1 MKRIL
6 VPTDFSEHSDNALS
20 YALAIA
26 NAFGSELTLL
36 HLYKVYST
44 SGMFVSIESYMKED
58 AAAQMLERVR
68 KIEARLEGEARI
80 VTKIGRGEAVN
91 MIAEIAEKS
100 DHDLIIMGTKGASGL
115 EEIFVGSTT
124 NGVLKQSRR
133 PVLAI
138 PGNFKFRILRNI
150 VLTLDEGTISHVGI
164 LMPLVK
170 LARRFGAR
178 VLVYHKD
185 AGPKDAG
192 MDSSIQI
199 FLDDVKHSFHYQL
212 DSDRLNK
219 SINDFVKENSAD
231 LLCMIRRQR
240 GFLKEIFH
248 VSTTTKEV
256 FDSPV
261 PLLVL
266 HDVEG

>member
-6 VPTDFSEHSDNALS
+6 VPTDFSKNADNALS

-26 NAFGSELTLL
+26 NAFGSEITLL

-44 SGMFVSIESYMKED
+44 SGMFVSVESYMKED
-58 AAAQMLERVR
+58 AAAHMLEKVR
-68 KIEARLEGEARI
+68 RIEAHLEGEARI
-80 VTKIGRGEAVN
+80 VTKIVRGDAVR
-91 MIAEIAEKS
+91 MITDIADKS
-100 DHDLIIMGTKGASGL
+100 AYDLIIMGTQGASGL

-124 NGVLKQSRR
+124 NGVLKNTRR

-138 PGNFKFRILRNI
+138 PHNFKFRNIRKI
-150 VLTLDEGTISHVGI
+150 VLAIDEGTVSHAGV

-170 LARRFGAR
+170 LARRFSAS
-178 VLVYHKD
+178 VQVYHKD
-185 AGPKDAG
+185 TGAKDPG
-192 MDSSIQI
+192 MDSSVDM
-199 FLDDVKHSFHYQL
+199 FLDDVEHSFHYEL
-212 DSDRLNK
+212 DTDRINK
-219 SINDFVKENSAD
+219 SINDFVAD
-231 LLCMIRRQR
+231 TGADMLCMIRRQR

-248 VSTTTKEV
+248 VSSTSKEV

-266 HDVEG
+266 HDTEG